1 MHLLF
6 DCHTHTIYSHG
17 KGTIEE
23 NVRVAHEK
31 GLKAVAITDH
41 GPGHLT
47 YGIKRDKIKVMRE
60 EIQRLQGIYPDIEI
74 KLGVEANI
82 RHESGLLDI
91 NEEEIECFDIILAG
105 YHYGIFESNFLRSG
119 YIHLGNFISKAVKRP
134 FKKLKIENTEAIVKA
149 LYNNNIDILTHPGY
163 KGFVFIREIAKACAE
178 TNTLME
184 ISNSHLHMTTEEFQ
198 EAALEDVKFVISSD
212 AHVPEAVGSFRIG
225 LQKAHEAG
233 IPIERIVN
241 IGVTK

>member
-1 MHLLF
+1 MRLIF

-17 KGTIEE
+17 KGTIED
-23 NVRVAHEK
+23 NVRVAYEK

-47 YGIKRDKIKVMRE
+47 YGIKRDKIAVMRE
-60 EIQRLQGIYPDIEI
+60 EIQALQVKYPDMEI

-91 NEEEIECFDIILAG
+91 NEEDMKYFDIVLAG

-119 YIHLGNFISKAVKRP
+119 YIHLRNYLSKTVNRP

-163 KGFVFIREIAKACAE
+163 KEFVFIREIAKACAD
-178 TNTLME
+178 TDTLME
-184 ISNSHLHMTTEEFQ
+184 ISNSHIHMTSEEMQ
-198 EAALEDVKFVISSD
+198 EAAMENVKFVISSD
-212 AHVPEAVGSFRIG
+212 AHVPEEVGSFRLG
-225 LQKAHEAG
+225 LQKARDAG
-233 IPIERIVN
+233 IPMDRIVN
-241 IGVTK
+241 ISEN